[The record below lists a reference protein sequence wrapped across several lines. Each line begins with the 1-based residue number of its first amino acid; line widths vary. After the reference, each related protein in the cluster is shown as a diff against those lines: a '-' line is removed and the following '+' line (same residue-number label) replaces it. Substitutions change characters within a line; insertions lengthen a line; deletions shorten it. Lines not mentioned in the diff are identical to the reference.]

1 MKRLV
6 LPVMTNTL
14 PMLCLDEE
22 YYYIKKM
29 SWGFILVLI
38 NINDSITD
46 TLPNLPVQSM
56 KNNSNTMSNHL
67 H

>member
-1 MKRLV
+1 
-6 LPVMTNTL
+6 MTNTQ

-29 SWGFILVLI
+29 SWDLYWYFNSTLI

-56 KNNSNTMSNHL
+56 KNNSNVFG
-67 H
+67 